1 MDDKN
6 TFFGK
11 LHNEFQD
18 LERQIQSK
26 KYIVLEPRKK
36 LIDATDLTKNFY
48 YNHIFYKCKY
58 DDHLIINL
66 NGKVLKYEH
75 PKLTSFLGWNKEM
88 VLTVKDQSVTTTGYE
103 VLQLDNVCDELRY
116 TESKSTFSKENQLKE
131 CKNRQ
136 EYLEYYKDYPLTNEA
151 FKKNLQR
158 LNKFT
163 KEMKTNYILMKGF
176 EENYKDIFNERINKL
191 INKFNEILRNPKDDT
206 NISYKVSS
214 ELTESLVFNELYDYI
229 FNCLK
234 EFNKN
239 DEKKLKDY
247 LKDAP
252 PKYEWD
258 GLKVEPI
265 YRQCKFLGAIDCLDN
280 ISKYK
285 TIFEKIEALSNVNLL
300 ITEEAKNIYESESKG
315 NKGNFTAQGDI
326 LLTFWIY
333 VIAHCKTENIIAES
347 RFLNYFLYR
356 GYNDQNY
363 VATTF
368 FSAVETITNELL
380 TSDKLVL
387 SQYVEFNKVNVV
399 GK

>member
-1 MDDKN
+1 MDDKS

-11 LHNEFQD
+11 LHNEFQE
-18 LERQIQSK
+18 LERQIQAK

-36 LIDATDLTKNFY
+36 LIDASDLTKNFY

-75 PKLTSFLGWNKEM
+75 PKLTSFLGWTKEM
-88 VLTVKDQSVTTTGYE
+88 VLTVKDQSVTATGYE

-116 TESKSTFSKENQLKE
+116 TESKSIAKENQLKR
-131 CKNRQ
+131 CKNR
-136 EYLEYYKDYPLTNEA
+136 EDYLDYYKDYPLYNELY
-151 FKKNLQR
+151 KKNHTR
-158 LNKFT
+158 LIKFN

-191 INKFNEILRNPKDDT
+191 VSKFNDALRNPKDDS
-206 NISYKVSS
+206 NIAYNISS
-214 ELTESLVFNELYDYI
+214 ELTESLIFTDLYDYI

-234 EFNKN
+234 EFNKA

-252 PKYEWD
+252 PKYEWE
-258 GLKVEPI
+258 GLKVEEI
-265 YRQCKFLGAIDCLDN
+265 YRQCKFLGAIQFLDN
-280 ISKYK
+280 ISRYK
-285 TIFEKIEALSNVNLL
+285 TLFEKIQVLANVNTL
-300 ITEEAKNIYESESKG
+300 ITEEARNIYESESKG
-315 NKGNFTAQGDI
+315 NKGNFTAQGDT

-347 RFLNYFLYR
+347 KFLNYFLYR

-380 TSDKLVL
+380 TSDKLIL
-387 SQYVEFNKVNVV
+387 SQFVEFNKVNVPA
-399 GK
+399 K